1 MRKFVAV
8 GLLLVALVGG
18 GYGFDPATSVRQDLM
33 RYSTQDAIDMSIN
46 VSYLFI
52 PQIIEFEKQ
61 GIGIFGSCKVFTDPL
76 TPEKLGLS
84 YEENGV
90 IDTIK
95 GQYLQGLQGSYAPVG
110 YLTDEKKVVEYANC
124 LLQYGA
130 ILAQAQL
137 NLYNNLKKVG
147 KVVKGR
153 VKGNVELEAFKRMV
167 RGALYEAMNTKRF
180 SPQIQNVVGKVK
192 VSGPCKFAGGGGNI
206 MCGGFFLKLQV
217 PQELSWQ
224 GFSLFGPNA
233 FGVGGSIRVSK
244 AAGSENTAFEYI
256 PVGMH
261 R

>member
-1 MRKFVAV
+1 MRKLVAV
-8 GLLLVALVGG
+8 GLLLTVLVGG

-52 PQIIEFEKQ
+52 PQIMEFEKQ
-61 GIGIFGSCKVFTDPL
+61 GIGIFGSCKVFTEPL
-76 TPEKLGLS
+76 TPERLGLS

-90 IDTIK
+90 IDPIK
-95 GQYLQGLQGSYAPVG
+95 GQYLQGLQGSYARVG
-110 YLTDEKKVVEYANC
+110 YLTDEKKVVEYGNC

-130 ILAQAQL
+130 VLAQAQL
-137 NLYNNLKKVG
+137 NLYNHLKGVG

-153 VKGNVELEAFKRMV
+153 VRGNVELEAFKRMV
-167 RGALYEAMNTKRF
+167 RSALYEAVNAKKF
-180 SPQIQNVVGKVK
+180 SPQIQSVLRGLR

-206 MCGGFFLKLQV
+206 MCGGFFLRLQV
-217 PQELSWQ
+217 PQELSLQ

-233 FGVGGSIRVSK
+233 FGIGGTIRISK
-244 AAGSENTAFEYI
+244 AAGSENTAFEYM